1 MPHFLLGEIH
11 MSAQK
16 SRRAVLVS
24 LESEGSNLR
33 IRLDDAE
40 CNVSSPKLWS
50 QKEHVT
56 SKVITEENL
65 REMTL
70 SDEELANFGAY
81 ILARL
86 NAFFELKEN

>member
-1 MPHFLLGEIH
+1 MKFH

-16 SRRAVLVS
+16 ARRAVLVS
-24 LESEGSNLR
+24 LENEGGDLR
-33 IRLDDAE
+33 IRLDDVE
-40 CNVSSPKLWS
+40 CNASSPKIWI

-56 SKVITEENL
+56 SKVIAVESL

-81 ILARL
+81 IFARL
-86 NAFFELKEN
+86 NAFLELEEN